1 MLHIERMRLRLPA
14 GYEHRASFIARMVG
28 ESLAEY
34 KPSEKRNLDSLA
46 IGPVQIMPNDSDQE
60 IAHNIA
66 QRITSVLGRGT

>member
-1 MLHIERMRLRLPA
+1 MLHIERLRLQLPA

-34 KPSEKRNLDSLA
+34 QPSENRKLDSLT
-46 IGPVQIMPNDSDQE
+46 IGPVQVMPNASDQQ

-66 QRITSVLGRGT
+66 QRITLVLGRET

>member
-1 MLHIERMRLRLPA
+1 MLHIERMRLQLPA
-14 GYEHRASFIARMVG
+14 GYEHRASFIARLVG

-34 KPSEKRNLDSLA
+34 RPSENRKLDSLT
-46 IGPVQIMPNDSDQE
+46 IGPFQVMPNASEHE

>member
-1 MLHIERMRLRLPA
+1 MLHIERMRLQLPA
-14 GYEHRASFIARMVG
+14 GYEHRASFIARLVG

-34 KPSEKRNLDSLA
+34 RPSENRKLDSLT
-46 IGPVQIMPNDSDQE
+46 IGPVQVMPNASEQE

>member
-1 MLHIERMRLRLPA
+1 MLHIERMRLQLPA

-28 ESLAEY
+28 ESLVEFQ
-34 KPSEKRNLDSLA
+34 PSENRKIDSLT
-46 IGPVQIMPNDSDQE
+46 IGPVQVMPNASDQE